1 MQLTIVH
8 LIKSHWLELAAI
20 AVVSILN
27 LLFWLKLLPL
37 PILLAGMLFGLYPL
51 AKTAIVELIRER
63 KIGTELF
70 ITIAVI
76 ISVLGQEYV
85 AGALVLV
92 IILIAEFIASVSTE
106 RARASIRNLIGEV
119 PQTAIRKRDG
129 KEETVAISTLQI
141 GDIVLVRTGDKIPV
155 DGVVCAGDGAVNQ
168 APITGESVPQEK
180 IKGSEVYAGTILESG
195 ALDITVTKLAEDTVF
210 ARIIALVEQAEER
223 EPRIQKFT
231 DKVASWL
238 IPVVFVFV
246 AVVFYYT
253 RDVKLIIALLIFTSP
268 AELGLATPLVTIA
281 AIARAARE
289 GILVKGGLYLEAL
302 AKVDTVVFDKTGTL
316 TVGSPSVRHI
326 AVFTPEYDENN
337 VAILAASA
345 DRRSGHP
352 LANAVVIYAEKLKL
366 VVPEPS
372 SFEVVRGR
380 GVQAMVEEAKVLLGN
395 RAFLEENNVSVPTET
410 MNHSETVVY
419 VAANGTTIGALHIN
433 DALREGAREMIQGL
447 RDSGVKNIH
456 LFTGDSQETADKIG
470 SELGIDHV
478 EANMLPEDKIRRI
491 EELQKEGRK
500 VAMVGD
506 GINDAP
512 ALTAAH
518 VGISMGVTGTE
529 AAMEAADIV
538 LMKDDLSRIA
548 RARAISRRAYR
559 TIQENIFV
567 GVGVVHIT
575 GITLV
580 LMGVIG
586 PIQAAAIHLVP
597 DFLVFLNSTKLLKVK
612 IT

>member
-1 MQLTIVH
+1 MSLTITH
-8 LIKSHWLELAAI
+8 LVKTHWLEVAAI
-20 AVVSILN
+20 AVVSVLN
-27 LLFWLKLLPL
+27 LLFWLKIIPL
-37 PILLAGMLFGLYPL
+37 PVLLVGMLFGLYPL
-51 AKTAIVELIRER
+51 AKTAVIELIQEH

-70 ITIAVI
+70 ITIAVL
-76 ISVLGQEYV
+76 ISVLGQEYI

-106 RARASIRNLIGEV
+106 RARASIRELIGEV
-119 PQTAIRKRDG
+119 PQTAIRKKDG
-129 KEETVAISTLQI
+129 KEETVAISSLQV
-141 GDIVLVRTGDKIPV
+141 GEVVLVRAGDKIPI
-155 DGVVCAGDGAVNQ
+155 DGVVCSGDGAVNQ

-180 IKGSEVYAGTILESG
+180 VKGSEVYAGTILESG
-195 ALDITVTKLAEDTVF
+195 ALDITVAKLAEDTVF
-210 ARIIALVEQAEER
+210 ARIIALVEHAEER
-223 EPRIQKFT
+223 EPQIQKFT
-231 DKVASWL
+231 DKVAGWL

-316 TVGSPSVRHI
+316 TVGMPSVSRIEVLDAGYTEKKI
-326 AVFTPEYDENN
+326 AL
-337 VAILAASA
+337 LAASA

-352 LANAVVIYAEKLKL
+352 LANAVVSYAEKQNIA
-366 VVPEPS
+366 VPEPTT
-372 SFEVVRGR
+372 FAVVRGR
-380 GVQAMVEEAKVLLGN
+380 GVKATVEEVSILVGN
-395 RAFLEENNVSVPTET
+395 KAFLEESAITIPPVATDGA
-410 MNHSETVVY
+410 ETVVY
-419 VAANGTTIGALHIN
+419 VAANGIPIGALHIG
-433 DALREGAREMIQGL
+433 DAIREGAREMIQEL
-447 RDSGVKNIH
+447 RTSGVQNIH
-456 LFTGDSQETADKIG
+456 LFTGDSKETAQKIG
-470 SELGIDHV
+470 SELGIEHV

-491 EELQKEGRK
+491 EELQKEGKR

-529 AAMEAADIV
+529 VAMEAADIV

-548 RARAISRRAYR
+548 RARAISRKAYR

>member
-1 MQLTIVH
+1 MSTIIHIV
-8 LIKSHWLELAAI
+8 KSHWLELAAI
-20 AVVSILN
+20 AVVSVLN
-27 LLFWLKLLPL
+27 LLFWLTLIPLPL
-37 PILLAGMLFGLYPL
+37 LLIGMAFGLFPL
-51 AKTAIVELIRER
+51 AKTALVELIRER

-70 ITIAVI
+70 ITIAVL
-76 ISVLGQEYV
+76 ISVLGEEYV

-92 IILIAEFIASVSTE
+92 IILFAEFIASVSTE
-106 RARASIRNLIGEV
+106 RARASIRDLIGEV
-119 PQTAIRKRDG
+119 PNTAIRKKDG
-129 KEETVAISTLQI
+129 KEEIVPISSLQI
-141 GDIVLVRTGDKIPV
+141 GDVVLVRAGDKIPV
-155 DGVVCAGDGAVNQ
+155 DGVVRAGDGAVNQ

-180 IKGSEVYAGTILESG
+180 VEGSEVYAGTILESG
-195 ALDITVTKLAEDTVF
+195 ALDITITKLAEDTVF

-223 EPRIQKFT
+223 EPKIQKFT

-238 IPVVFVFV
+238 IPIVFIFV
-246 AVVFYYT
+246 AVVFFYT

-316 TVGSPSVRHI
+316 TVGTPSVSRIEVLNTSYDEKKI
-326 AVFTPEYDENN
+326 AV
-337 VAILAASA
+337 LAASA

-352 LANAVVIYAEKLKL
+352 LASAVVAHAKTLAL
-366 VVPEPS
+366 AVPEPEA
-372 SFEVVRGR
+372 FEAIRGR
-380 GVQAMVEEAKVLLGN
+380 GVRATVGGTPVLLGN
-395 RAFLEENNVSVPTET
+395 RALLEENAVSVPPVVTT
-410 MNHSETVVY
+410 GAETVVY
-419 VAANGTTIGALHIN
+419 LAVDGITVGALHIS
-433 DALREGAREMIQGL
+433 DSIREGAKDMLQEL
-447 RDSGVKNIH
+447 RDSGVKNIY
-456 LFTGDSQETADKIG
+456 LLTGDSKETAEKIG
-470 SELGIDHV
+470 ATLGVEHV
-478 EANMLPEDKIRRI
+478 VANMLPEDKIRKI
-491 EELQKEGRK
+491 EELQKEGKK

-512 ALTAAH
+512 ALTLAD

-559 TIQENIFV
+559 TIQENIIV
-567 GVGVVHIT
+567 GVGVVHVT

-580 LMGVIG
+580 LMGIIG
-586 PIQAAAIHLVP
+586 PVQAAAIHLLP
-597 DFLVFLNSTKLLKVK
+597 DFLVFLNSTKLLKIK
-612 IT
+612 I